1 MALPHH
7 SMAYR
12 TNPEGGNDIPDLT
25 NDRYYAQDRVRD
37 YWAPIDQVSRALS
50 AMTNGA
56 NVKLRGADIT
66 QGSSPTLM
74 NVPAQ
79 FGVVRYQVT
88 VPGSFA
94 AAFPPTADTETIFV
108 PVETTEQLDTSLA
121 SATLDGSTT
130 NYVKIAYAET
140 DGPTRTRAK
149 ISGSYVYEKTPSFTL
164 TIDATAPT
172 DFELSVATF
181 TGDGVGALSI
191 TQAGTW
197 SIDVPVTFSDDVT
210 ASNDLTVSNEL
221 TVTGQATVQT
231 LDRTNQMGPRVSTF
245 VDNNTTSPYTLPEGE
260 YYLLIALNNPSASVE
275 TQWALQIQNSLGTW
289 ETMQTIRPTGSSG
302 VGRLPR
308 WMGLIRSDGTNHRL
322 LLNLGSDGIDITTW
336 TLS

>member
-1 MALPHH
+1 MALQHH
-7 SMAYR
+7 SWEYR

-56 NVKLRGADIT
+56 NVKLRGDDIV
-66 QGSSPTLM
+66 QGSSPTLIS
-74 NVPAQ
+74 VPVQ

-94 AAFPPTADTETIFV
+94 SSLPPTADTETIFV
-108 PVETTEQLDTSLA
+108 PVETTEQLDVSLA

-181 TGDGVGALSI
+181 TGDGTNPLVI
-191 TQAGTW
+191 TQQNETLLALTM
-197 SIDVPVTFSDDVT
+197 DQPVKTTDDVT
-210 ASNDLTVSNEL
+210 FTTVRATTMGTRERTTVSLANLGDTHVVPAGRYIITAGASGGDQMAIEVRDPDSGNWFV
-221 TVTGQATVQT
+221 VTRSTQNVITGLM
-231 LDRTNQMGPRVSTF
+231 LD
-245 VDNNTTSPYTLPEGE
+245 
-260 YYLLIALNNPSASVE
+260 
-275 TQWALQIQNSLGTW
+275 
-289 ETMQTIRPTGSSG
+289 
-302 VGRLPR
+302 
-308 WMGLIRSDGTNHRL
+308 SDGTNVR
-322 LLNLGSDGIDITTW
+322 GRVAGGQGDI
-336 TLS
+336 SYIRVF